1 MAGFIPRIAL
11 RFGIIFPSFRGLRF
25 SFSFSR
31 NFNPSSGRPRSVT
44 FNVSIF
50 FTPLLTSLIVI
61 ITILSYLGLAHSRVV

>member
-1 MAGFIPRIAL
+1 MAGFITRIAL

-25 SFSFSR
+25 SFSFSC
-31 NFNPSSGRPRSVT
+31 NFSSSSGRPRSVT